1 MQLCWGVFITRIEL
15 WTEALNVA
23 LEAGI
28 FQDLILTTSF
38 FFIFFFLSVLSD
50 ADGV

>member
-1 MQLCWGVFITRIEL
+1 MQLCWGVFINRIEL

-28 FQDLILTTSF
+28 FQDLILTTSL
-38 FFIFFFLSVLSD
+38 FIFLSVLAD